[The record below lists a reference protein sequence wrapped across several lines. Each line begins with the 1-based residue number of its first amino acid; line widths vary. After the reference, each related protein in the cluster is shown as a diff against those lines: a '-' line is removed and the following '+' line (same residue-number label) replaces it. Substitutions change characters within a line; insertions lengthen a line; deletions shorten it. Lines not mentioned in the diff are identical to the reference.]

1 MSPPPKSK
9 SSRPAKPQ
17 KTSGKASKTRAS
29 VGRVWRDA
37 RGRFARPVSYVVK
50 GAYRDTF
57 YDRAGHVTGFA
68 TNAPKPKEVFAREV
82 ASIDRRRRKAPTP
95 VKGPKITKP
104 KKARPPKIAKPSKP
118 PRKPVK
124 PPRKPAK
131 PPKKP
136 PKGKPPKVKK
146 KPPKKPPKK
155 PEKKPE
161 KPKKTPLPQIFGK
174 NRHETLLPLKGEI
187 KARIL
192 EAETLVRQA
201 QERGHDATD
210 LSEIGYE
217 YYQLIAAVE
226 NMSPHDVYTLFK
238 SPEL

>member
-1 MSPPPKSK
+1 LSRPPKLK
-9 SSRPAKPQ
+9 SSRPAKAQ
-17 KTSGKASKTRAS
+17 KNSGGKASKATRRA
-29 VGRVWRDA
+29 VNLWRDA

-57 YDRAGHVTGFA
+57 YDRAGRVTGFA
-68 TNAPKPKEVFAREV
+68 TTAPKPKEAFAREV
-82 ASIDRRRRKAPTP
+82 ASVDRRRKKAPKP

-104 KKARPPKIAKPSKP
+104 RKPRPKIAKPARKP
-118 PRKPVK
+118 PKAPS
-124 PPRKPAK
+124 KPAK

-136 PKGKPPKVKK
+136 PKA
-146 KPPKKPPKK
+146 KPPKKAKK
-155 PEKKPE
+155 PAKKPE

-174 NRHETLLPLKGEI
+174 NRHEVLMPIKGEI

-192 EAETLVRQA
+192 EAEALVRQA

-226 NMSPHDVYTLFK
+226 SMSPHDIYTLFK

>member
-1 MSPPPKSK
+1 
-9 SSRPAKPQ
+9 
-17 KTSGKASKTRAS
+17 
-29 VGRVWRDA
+29 VWRDA

-57 YDRAGHVTGFA
+57 YDRAGRVTGFA
-68 TNAPKPKEVFAREV
+68 TNAPKPKEAFAREV
-82 ASIDRRRRKAPTP
+82 ASVDRRRKKAPTP

-104 KKARPPKIAKPSKP
+104 RKARPKVVKPSKP
-118 PRKPVK
+118 AKKPPKAPRKPPK
-124 PPRKPAK
+124 A
-131 PPKKP
+131 PKKP

-146 KPPKKPPKK
+146 KPAKKPLKKPPEKPKK
-155 PEKKPE
+155 PE
-161 KPKKTPLPQIFGK
+161 KTPLPQIFGK
-174 NRHETLLPLKGEI
+174 NRHEVLLPLKGEI
-187 KARIL
+187 KSRIL
-192 EAETLVRQA
+192 EAESLVRQA

-226 NMSPHDVYTLFK
+226 NMSPHDIYTLFK